1 MHRRDILN
9 SLLSGLI
16 LPLVPLKIASAAA
29 KTGRRIVLIELS
41 GANDGLNTVIPFAN
55 DRYFNLRPNLAIEPK
70 DRFSISNSLAL
81 HSALTN
87 LGNVWERGELAVI
100 QGLGNRRRWLWLG
113 QNRLAHR
120 GYGRTGGC
128 L

>member
-55 DRYFNLRPNLAIEPK
+55 DRYFDL
-70 DRFSISNSLAL
+70 
-81 HSALTN
+81 
-87 LGNVWERGELAVI
+87 
-100 QGLGNRRRWLWLG
+100 
-113 QNRLAHR
+113 
-120 GYGRTGGC
+120 
-128 L
+128 